1 MLGPVTLHLASYLLT
16 DKHELLL
23 KSMLTLL
30 RTTDIWVYSQHAS
43 ADVVIVDIDSSEG
56 QQLSAQ
62 LLSQSQVVVHYT
74 QMPCVDNGIL
84 CLPKPLRS
92 AQLLQALN
100 KAAERVRAK
109 ALLAQAQLSSNM
121 AAIQPTEPSL
131 AVHTDDPHSSNAPP
145 PELLPE
151 LDANH
156 SESSSS
162 PEVTTKVAVSLTDA
176 ESGFDIDHGGPL
188 PEADFVEP
196 VSGYELVLKPLECAT
211 SLQWLQSLGGSQM
224 WRLQSTTAWL
234 ASDGQVVVSDDL
246 TQALSS
252 LLWSAATDLQVRE
265 LKPNERLDCESRDL
279 KTALWENLLLHSQ
292 GRWLSGL
299 NSTLYFRLCR
309 WPDSRVLAHSSIHN
323 SMAAALRQPHNF
335 VRLCAALGCHT
346 YEATAYLN
354 ACYALGYLEIIP
366 EQQVQALLMPPPSK
380 PKPVGLL
387 ERLRRRLGLA

>member
-30 RTTDIWVYSQHAS
+30 RTTDVWVYSQHTS
-43 ADVVIVDIDSSEG
+43 ADVVIVDVDSSEG

-74 QMPCVDNGIL
+74 QMPCVDDGVL

-100 KAAERVRAK
+100 KAAERVRKRAK
-109 ALLAQAQLSSNM
+109 TLPGARSEANSPLEVLPEANL
-121 AAIQPTEPSL
+121 PLE
-131 AVHTDDPHSSNAPP
+131 VP
-145 PELLPE
+145 PEANSPPEVLPE
-151 LDANH
+151 A
-156 SESSSS
+156 
-162 PEVTTKVAVSLTDA
+162 VASLITSVD
-176 ESGFDIDHGGPL
+176 FDIDHGGPL

-196 VSGYELVLKPLECAT
+196 VNGYQLVLKPLEHITA
-211 SLQWLQSLGGSQM
+211 LQWLQSLDGSQM

-234 ASDGQVVVSDDL
+234 ASDGQSVVSDDL

-309 WPDSRVLAHSSIHN
+309 WPDSRVLAHSSVHN